1 MIQAGGG
8 GVVFDWQVTEVSNKF
23 VIFEALQKVSYSP

>member
-1 MIQAGGG
+1 MIWAGRGG
-8 GVVFDWQVTEVSNKF
+8 LVFDWQVTEVSYKL